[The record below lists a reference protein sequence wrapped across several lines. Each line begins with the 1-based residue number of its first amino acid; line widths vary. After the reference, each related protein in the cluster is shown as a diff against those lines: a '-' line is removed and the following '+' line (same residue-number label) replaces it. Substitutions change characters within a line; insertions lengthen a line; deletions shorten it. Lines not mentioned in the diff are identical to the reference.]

1 MDFGTDDPL
10 NVRAHVNRMR
20 QKASNGLSATKF
32 QETVTAAGSKIAVSA
47 EKCSFQRLIEK
58 SG

>member
-1 MDFGTDDPL
+1 MDCGTDEPL

-32 QETVTAAGSKIAVSA
+32 QETVTAASGKIAVSA
-47 EKCSFQRLIEK
+47 KNAVLNNL
-58 SG
+58 